1 MLGLLILNLIA
12 ALFGG
17 LCETRSSRFWRKPIE
32 VEPHSGG
39 PHRR

>member
-17 LCETRSSRFWRKPIE
+17 LCETRSSRFRRKPIE
-32 VEPHSGG
+32 VQHPSGDVQ
-39 PHRR
+39 HR